1 VGLPDRLRLNVTDGG
16 DDHIDPVSPVRL
28 IPGDDQREPDDGVAL
43 CLSGGGYRAMLF
55 HLGAVWRLN
64 DLGLLPSIDR
74 ISSVSGGSITAGVL
88 ATRWQSLGFSDGVAQ
103 NFRSAV
109 VEPTLSMARRTIDLP
124 SVIRGVLIPRHSIAD
139 AAAAAYDRH
148 LLAGATLQDLPDRP
162 RFVFNAANLQS
173 GVLFRFSKPYVWDY
187 RVGEIERPTMK
198 VAIAVAASA
207 GFPPFLSPLTLR
219 FDPRAFVA
227 GSGTDLEQDGFRRRV
242 RLADGGVYDNLGLET
257 AWKRYRTVLVS
268 DGGGKMGAQA
278 KPHLDWPRQT
288 YRVLDMIDN
297 QVRSLRKRQV
307 IASFQRPEADRDHR
321 KGAYWG
327 IRSDID
333 NYSAPGTLACSSEK
347 VDPLAHTATRL
358 ARLPDAHQKGLTNWG
373 YAICDAAVRAHVDRA
388 LPPPSGCP
396 FPEVPL
402 S

>member
-1 VGLPDRLRLNVTDGG
+1 VGLPDRLRLNVSLESA
-16 DDHIDPVSPVRL
+16 DPVSPVRL
-28 IPGDDQREPDDGVAL
+28 IPGDDAKEPADGIAL

-74 ISSVSGGSITAGVL
+74 VSSVSGGSITSAVL
-88 ATRWQSLGFSDGVAQ
+88 ATRWESLAFTDGVAQ
-103 NFRSAV
+103 NFRAAV
-109 VEPTLSMARRTIDLP
+109 VEPTLSMARHTIDLP
-124 SVIRGVLIPRHSIAD
+124 SVIRGLLTPGRSIAD

-148 LLAGATLQDLPDRP
+148 LLEGATLQDLPDRP

-187 RVGEIERPTMK
+187 RVGEIERPTVK
-198 VAIAVAASA
+198 VSVAVAASA
-207 GFPPFLSPLTLR
+207 GFPPFLSPITLR
-219 FDPRAFVA
+219 FDPGAFVA
-227 GSGTDLEQDGFRRRV
+227 GSGTDLERDGFRRRV

-268 DGGGKMGAQA
+268 DGGGKMGPQA
-278 KPHLDWPRQT
+278 NPHLDWPRQT

-307 IASFQRPEADRDHR
+307 IASFQRPDTDRDHR

-327 IRSDID
+327 IRSDIE
-333 NYSAPGTLACSSEK
+333 NYPAPGSLECSPKS

-358 ARLPDAHQKGLTNWG
+358 ARLPDEHQKGLTNWG
-373 YAICDAAVRAHVDRA
+373 YAICDAAVRAHVDRSLA
-388 LPPPSGCP
+388 PPSAFP